1 MIFLW
6 LVKSWCLHTVFNRL
20 HSDGDDHDDDDD
32 NDVDDRRMIG
42 SIARARWNRQ
52 QKFTRSRSNNLSV
65 YVILP
70 TLISKWKKEK
80 RKLETLADI
89 YHALSCKRYYES
101 ITLTFLMPFSQFDLL
116 RCPPFHNVSAEKK
129 AHTRNVDRDLIAVV
143 CII

>member
-1 MIFLW
+1 MVMIMMMMMTIMITMAVGWSGASRAL
-6 LVKSWCLHTVFNRL
+6 
-20 HSDGDDHDDDDD
+20 GEID
-32 NDVDDRRMIG
+32 NKN
-42 SIARARWNRQ
+42 SA
-52 QKFTRSRSNNLSV
+52 RSRSNNLSV

-129 AHTRNVDRDLIAVV
+129 AHTRNVDRNLIAVV